1 MAVIGAIGRMGGASN
16 AYWKFSGPIIRN
28 ENQCA
33 ATSITWQLGG
43 PITMIGGADTR
54 TYFLTL
60 NPAPD
65 LLEYTQAFNIVE
77 APRELHHYTK
87 AYL

>member
-1 MAVIGAIGRMGGASN
+1 
-16 AYWKFSGPIIRN
+16 
-28 ENQCA
+28 
-33 ATSITWQLGG
+33 
-43 PITMIGGADTR
+43 MIGGADTR

-65 LLEYTQAFNIVE
+65 LLEYTQASNIVE
-77 APRELHHYTK
+77 APRKLRHYTK

>member
-54 TYFLTL
+54 TYSRTH

-65 LLEYTQAFNIVE
+65 LLEYPQASNTIE
-77 APRELHHYTK
+77 APRELRHYTK
-87 AYL
+87 AYS

>member
-1 MAVIGAIGRMGGASN
+1 
-16 AYWKFSGPIIRN
+16 
-28 ENQCA
+28 
-33 ATSITWQLGG
+33 
-43 PITMIGGADTR
+43 MIGGADTR

-65 LLEYTQAFNIVE
+65 LLEYTQASNIVE
-77 APRELHHYTK
+77 APRELRHYTK